1 MVVLAQDL
9 FQSDSGNV
17 SSKAS
22 SAATSSSLDFSNF
35 EPITSFFGGQGI
47 QSFIIRLNYFTLAWC
62 IFYSILFV
70 GDFFFCRMYYSDG
83 DLSKEKT
90 GVDGIHRAAKIWWSY
105 LICWIFLV
113 IYSIFPITGILTI
126 IIYFF
131 KIFFVDLAKV
141 LDIVHDDVPFSG
153 VFTTYRNIV
162 APIQRLFTIP
172 VRTKKAKK
180 K

>member
-1 MVVLAQDL
+1 MVVFAQDL
-9 FQSDSGNV
+9 FQSDSGDV
-17 SSKAS
+17 SSKSS
-22 SAATSSSLDFSNF
+22 SANASGSFDFSNF
-35 EPITSFFGGQGI
+35 ELVTNFFGGSGI

-83 DLSKEKT
+83 DLSKEKM
-90 GVDGIHRAAKIWWSY
+90 GVDSIHRAAKIWWSY
-105 LICWIFLV
+105 LICWLFLV
-113 IYSIFPITGILTI
+113 IYSIFPITGIFTI

-141 LDIVHDDVPFSG
+141 LDIIHDDVPFSG
-153 VFTTYRNIV
+153 VFTAYRNIV

-172 VRTKKAKK
+172 IKTKKTKK